1 MDPSTTTST
10 LIGPNGTVPGL
21 GFVEQQVRPRQDA
34 SGERAAGVPL
44 LIAGVVMMAVVL
56 TVFYRSWRARRR
68 SEVANGRSAR
78 PGADPA

>member
-10 LIGPNGTVPGL
+10 LIGPSGTVPGL

-44 LIAGVVMMAVVL
+44 LVGGVVMMAVVL
-56 TVFYRSWRARRR
+56 AVFYRAWRARQR
-68 SEVANGRSAR
+68 SERSTDRA
-78 PGADPA
+78 A